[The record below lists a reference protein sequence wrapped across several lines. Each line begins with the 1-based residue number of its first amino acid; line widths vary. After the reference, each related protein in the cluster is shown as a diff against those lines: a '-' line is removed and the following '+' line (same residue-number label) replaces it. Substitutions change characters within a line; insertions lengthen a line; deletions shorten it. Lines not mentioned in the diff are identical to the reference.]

1 MNTKQDPIEVQLEA
15 LKSECETCNSCEL
28 GKTRI
33 NTVFSD
39 GNCNAKIM
47 IIGEAPG
54 KNEDETGLAFVGRA
68 GKLLDKVLL
77 TQNLTRKKDVYICN
91 TVKCR
96 PPQNRVP
103 KPCEKAACRPFLDKQ
118 IKIIQPQIIL
128 LAGATA
134 VKSMLETK
142 LPISKIRGQWFEG
155 PHESRFMPVFHPS
168 YLLRHEYNKAEGSP
182 YWLML
187 NDLQTVRDAYTT

>member
-1 MNTKQDPIEVQLEA
+1 MSTKQNAIETQLEA
-15 LKSECETCNSCEL
+15 LKSECEECTRCEL
-28 GKTRI
+28 AATRT
-33 NTVFSD
+33 NVVFSG

-47 IIGEAPG
+47 VIGEAPG

-77 TQNLTRKKDVYICN
+77 TQNLTREKDVYICN

-103 KPCEKAACRPFLDKQ
+103 KPLEKAACRPFLDKQ
-118 IKIIQPQIIL
+118 IEIVQPQIIL

-155 PHESRFMPVFHPS
+155 PYESRIMPVFHPS

-187 NDLQTVRDAYTT
+187 HDLQTVRDAYIS